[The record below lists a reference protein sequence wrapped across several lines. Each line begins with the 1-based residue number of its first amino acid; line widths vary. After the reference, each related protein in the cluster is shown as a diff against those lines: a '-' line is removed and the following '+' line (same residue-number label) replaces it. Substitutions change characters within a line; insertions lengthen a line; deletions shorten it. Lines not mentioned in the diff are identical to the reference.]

1 MGKNRYASLKT
12 DEERKKYI
20 RELLTSYKES
30 IVKTQTLIV
39 EWQSKLNT
47 ILEKEERLSKTTIRR
62 SRSFSNIVFNT
73 RRTRKD
79 FSLKRCI

>member
-1 MGKNRYASLKT
+1 MGKNRYANLKT

-20 RELLTSYKES
+20 KELLTSYRES

-47 ILEKEERLSKTTIRR
+47 ILEKEERQSMANIIRR
-62 SRSFSNIVFNT
+62 SNSSPKLFNT

-79 FSLKRCI
+79 FSLKR